1 MQRYLLHRNISLASK
16 AAILGSIPGVLS
28 LSLSII
34 SFSLSLYLSL
44 APILSLSLSSFL
56 LLMEQRTSKKLFLC
70 TSSGGEKSLR
80 PHHSGK
86 TQVAPFA
93 RNQPFATFF
102 ERDLE
107 INWGLFFPG
116 VTLTFGAL
124 FLRHLLF
131 SLRLFSPPLFPC
143 QRFKS
148 FRTADAIQSVSRL
161 RQRCD
166 FFNPETEHFNENMK
180 L

>member
-1 MQRYLLHRNISLASK
+1 
-16 AAILGSIPGVLS
+16 
-28 LSLSII
+28 
-34 SFSLSLYLSL
+34 
-44 APILSLSLSSFL
+44 
-56 LLMEQRTSKKLFLC
+56 MEQRTNKKLFLC
-70 TSSGGEKSLR
+70 TSSGGEKSLS
-80 PHHSGK
+80 HSGK

-131 SLRLFSPPLFPC
+131 SLRLFSPPFFLRVNDSRASERRMPSNRFQGCDNVVTFLILKQNTSMKTWNWRDRASLYFLGFELFGASSLNL
-143 QRFKS
+143 K
-148 FRTADAIQSVSRL
+148 
-161 RQRCD
+161 
-166 FFNPETEHFNENMK
+166 
-180 L
+180 